1 MSCRNAIACASC
13 VHYSIHLYSILAIAC
28 ASCVSP
34 VIVQIGITYTI
45 LDFGFE
51 ILDCKS
57 PCVSWCGQI
66 NHTQS
71 LFKLA

>member
-34 VIVQIGITYTI
+34 DQVRLITYDI
-45 LDFGFE
+45 
-51 ILDCKS
+51 
-57 PCVSWCGQI
+57 VSLLG
-66 NHTQS
+66 NR
-71 LFKLA
+71 

>member
-34 VIVQIGITYTI
+34 DVNDAMIICQQIVDDLNHAIAAIALHN
-45 LDFGFE
+45 LD
-51 ILDCKS
+51 L
-57 PCVSWCGQI
+57 
-66 NHTQS
+66 T
-71 LFKLA
+71 KLIKIVRSHY

>member
-34 VIVQIGITYTI
+34 VQ
-45 LDFGFE
+45 
-51 ILDCKS
+51 DCLFCA
-57 PCVSWCGQI
+57 PVSD
-66 NHTQS
+66 
-71 LFKLA
+71 

>member
-34 VIVQIGITYTI
+34 DSDTA
-45 LDFGFE
+45 L
-51 ILDCKS
+51 KS
-57 PCVSWCGQI
+57 LSQRYYMSLLYSWFLT
-66 NHTQS
+66 NFHV
-71 LFKLA
+71 